1 MPGYER
7 AEVTAEL
14 IVRSPEDTNEAFDAA
29 KRSAGET
36 GLARDAG
43 PEALML
49 AGGRVEV
56 LEAVGKVLEAALEAG
71 AREVD
76 MKVEAEADADSFN
89 ATDS

>member
-1 MPGYER
+1 VPGYER

-14 IVRSPEDTNEAFDAA
+14 TVRSLEDTNEAFDAA

-71 AREVD
+71 AREVN

>member
-1 MPGYER
+1 
-7 AEVTAEL
+7 
-14 IVRSPEDTNEAFDAA
+14 
-29 KRSAGET
+29 
-36 GLARDAG
+36 
-43 PEALML
+43 ML

-71 AREVD
+71 AREVN

>member
-14 IVRSPEDTNEAFDAA
+14 TVRSPEDTNEAFDAA

-71 AREVD
+71 AREVN
-76 MKVEAEADADSFN
+76 MKVEAEADADSFSSI
-89 ATDS
+89 DP